1 MNVYDRDG
9 IIYKAA
15 YDRQGVDI
23 YQRTLP
29 TFTLDA
35 AGATALAD
43 ALERLNAVNENE
55 NCLMFAFITDL
66 HQRTEGIAYADQGLC
81 ENIQSIQLLS
91 RLCEQVDISAV
102 FCGGDL
108 INARPEDE
116 ANLRT
121 NRQTVLDNFNAY
133 LPNTPV
139 FITTGNHDKRY
150 SSDAELITN
159 EEVAAY
165 FAEVNSHDDK
175 VRIGYIDGTNYYVD
189 FLEHKVR
196 IIVFDSY
203 DGLDATIAGG
213 NTTASAGST
222 NNTQIWANG
231 LNIGEHDASE
241 WIVGIVY
248 HGMSFNGM
256 QSYLDAYRKKTN
268 YRKWVN
274 TNTSAGKGYLGSIAG
289 HAHMVGYNDSNGRN
303 TIQVSNAYGTPGQ
316 LGTVNGYCFSVFVV
330 DMEGGKF
337 YEVRVGRNA
346 DTLEFDIIDNDY
358 KASCYRIYTTFTN
371 CSTDFYTGTA
381 YEQWKKKY
389 PHSGDPFSMNIIPND
404 GYTLDGA
411 TVTVTMADVDVTE
424 SVYADGV
431 ISVPAVAGTLR
442 ITVSAVAEA

>member
-1 MNVYDRDG
+1 MNVYDRSG

-15 YDRQGVDI
+15 YDRQGANI
-23 YQRTLP
+23 YHRTLP

-35 AGATALAD
+35 AGETALAD
-43 ALERLNAVNENE
+43 ALERLNAVNARG

-66 HQRTEGIAYADQGLC
+66 HQRTEGIPYADNGLC

-91 RLCEQVDISAV
+91 KLCEQANISAV

-150 SSDAELITN
+150 SGEAELITN
-159 EEVAAY
+159 EEVAEY
-165 FAEVNSHDDK
+165 FAEVNSHNDK
-175 VRIGYIDGTNYYVD
+175 VRMTHIDGTNYYVD

-203 DGLDATIAGG
+203 DDLDAAIAAGE
-213 NTTASAGST
+213 TTLSAYAT
-222 NNTQIWANG
+222 RNTQIWANG
-231 LNIGEHDASE
+231 LNMGEYDASE

-248 HGMSFNGM
+248 HGMSSSGM
-256 QSYLDAYRKKTN
+256 DMYLEGFRKKN
-268 YRKWVN
+268 SYRKWVN
-274 TNTSAGKGYLGSIAG
+274 TNTSAGKGYLGSIGG
-289 HAHMVGYNDSNGRN
+289 HAHMVVYSDFNGRN
-303 TIQVSNAYGTPGQ
+303 TIQVSCAYGTPSQ

-330 DMEGGKF
+330 DIEGGKF

-358 KASCYRIYTTFTN
+358 KASCHRIYTTFTN
-371 CSTDFYTGTA
+371 CHTDFYTGTA

-389 PHSGDPFSMNIIPND
+389 PHTGDPFSMNIIPDD

-411 TVTVTMADVDVTE
+411 IVTVTMADVDVTE

-431 ISVPAVAGTLR
+431 VSIPAVNGTIR
-442 ITVSAVAEA
+442 ITVSAVAES

>member
-1 MNVYDRDG
+1 MNVYDRNG

-15 YDRQGVDI
+15 YDRRGADI
-23 YQRTLP
+23 YHRTLP
-29 TFTLDA
+29 TYTLDA
-35 AGATALAD
+35 AGQTALAD
-43 ALERLNAVNENE
+43 ALERLNAVNVNG

-66 HQRTEGIAYADQGLC
+66 HQRTEGIPYADQGLC

-91 RLCEQVDISAV
+91 KLCEQANISAV

-116 ANLRT
+116 ANLRA

-150 SSDAELITN
+150 SGEAELITN

-203 DGLDATIAGG
+203 DGLDATVEGG
-213 NTTASAGST
+213 NATASAYAT

-231 LNIGEHDASE
+231 LNMGEHDASE
-241 WIVGIVY
+241 WIVGIMY
-248 HGMSFNGM
+248 HGMSFSGM
-256 QSYLDAYRKKTN
+256 RSYLDAYRKKTG

-274 TNTSAGKGYLGSIAG
+274 TNASAGKGYLGSIGG
-289 HAHMVGYNDSNGRN
+289 HAHMVVYSDSNGVN
-303 TIQVSNAYGTPGQ
+303 TIQVSNAYGTPAQ

-330 DMEGGKF
+330 DIEGGKF
-337 YEVRVGRNA
+337 YEVRVGRDA

-358 KASCYRIYTTFTN
+358 KATNYRIYTTFTN
-371 CSTDFYTGTA
+371 CRTDFFAGTP

-389 PHSGDPFSMNIIPND
+389 PHPGDPFSMNIIPND

-411 TVTVTMADVDVTE
+411 TVTVTMADVDVTA
-424 SVYADGV
+424 SVYANGV
-431 ISVPAVAGTLR
+431 VSIPSVTGTLR

>member
-1 MNVYDRDG
+1 MNVYDRSG

-15 YDRQGVDI
+15 YNRQGKDV

-29 TFTLDA
+29 TFTLDK
-35 AGATALAD
+35 AGETALAD
-43 ALERLNAVNENE
+43 ALERLNAVSLNG

-66 HQRTEGIAYADQGLC
+66 HQRTEDIAYADQGLC
-81 ENIQSIQLLS
+81 ENIQSVQLLS
-91 RLCEQVDISAV
+91 KLCEQCNISAV

-121 NRQTVLDNFNAY
+121 NRQIVLDNFNAY

-150 SSDAELITN
+150 SGDAELITN
-159 EEVAAY
+159 EEVAEY
-165 FAEVNSHDDK
+165 FAKVNSHDDK
-175 VRIGYIDGTNYYVD
+175 VRIGYIDDTNYYVD

-203 DGLDATIAGG
+203 DSLDATVAGG
-213 NTTASAGST
+213 NATASASAT
-222 NNTQIWANG
+222 LNTQIWANG
-231 LNIGEHDASE
+231 LNMGEYNASE
-241 WIVGIVY
+241 WIVGIMY
-248 HGMSFNGM
+248 HGMSFSGM
-256 QSYLDAYRKKTN
+256 RSYLEGYRNKN
-268 YRKWVN
+268 GYRSWVN
-274 TNTSAGKGYLGSIAG
+274 TNANAGKGYLGSISG
-289 HAHMVGYNDSNGRN
+289 HSHMVGYNDTNAVN
-303 TIQVSNAYGTPGQ
+303 TIQVSCAYGKPSQ

-330 DMEGGKF
+330 DMDVGKF
-337 YEVRVGRNA
+337 YEVRVGRDA
-346 DTLEFDIIDNDY
+346 DTLAFDIIDNDY
-358 KASCYRIYTTFTN
+358 KATNYRIYTKFTN

-389 PHSGDPFSMNIIPND
+389 PHPGDPFNMNIIPND

-424 SVYADGV
+424 SVYVDGV
-431 ISVPAVAGTLR
+431 ISIPAVSGTLR
-442 ITVSAVAEA
+442 ITVSAAEEA